1 MSISIDKEKCNG
13 CGLCVSICPV
23 QAISLIQNKAFID
36 QKKCN
41 ECLQCMDECPAYAI
55 HQIPEKEVYFTERE
69 HSIPDSMNR
78 TVPHTEQIF
87 SSNVRKHPA
96 EGKTGIFLNE
106 VKKAMDSFFKVDLP
120 FGRSRKGGGIKQR
133 RQRKRHRGGRF

>member
-1 MSISIDKEKCNG
+1 MSISVDKEKCNG

-23 QAISLIQNKAFID
+23 QAISLIQNKASID
-36 QKKCN
+36 QNKCL
-41 ECLQCMDECPAYAI
+41 ECLLCMDECPVNAI
-55 HQIPEKEVYFTERE
+55 RQIPEKEVYLTERE

-78 TVPHTEQIF
+78 TVPPIEQTFSLNEPIF
-87 SSNVRKHPA
+87 PA
-96 EGKTGIFLNE
+96 ERKSGILLNG
-106 VKKAMDSFFKVDLP
+106 VKKAMESFFKVDSS